1 MNTQNIK
8 NIIFNLVLSGMVVTV
23 LLLISYIYIYN
34 PLQITYNYSLLQ
46 HQPLINSTK
55 DSFKGFV
62 TGSWL
67 SPAGVNLEILLK
79 ISSTNITVNNTT
91 YDVIIDDIDI
101 ILGIIKLH
109 DIKHNYKF
117 QINKLFEVSG
127 YVISVTFD
135 PRVLS
140 CDTIKNYTETCTRIF
155 YWQPKNT

>member
-8 NIIFNLVLSGMVVTV
+8 NYIFNLILSGMVVTV
-23 LLLISYIYIYN
+23 LLLISYIYIYK

-55 DSFKGFV
+55 DTFKGFV
-62 TGSWL
+62 TGNWL
-67 SPAGVNLEILLK
+67 SPAGVNLEISLK
-79 ISSTNITVNNTT
+79 ISPNNIVINDNN

-109 DIKHNYKF
+109 DIKNNYKF
-117 QINKLFEVSG
+117 QINKLFEVPG

-135 PRVLS
+135 PRVLT
-140 CDTIKNYTETCTRIF
+140 CDKIKNYTDSCTRIF